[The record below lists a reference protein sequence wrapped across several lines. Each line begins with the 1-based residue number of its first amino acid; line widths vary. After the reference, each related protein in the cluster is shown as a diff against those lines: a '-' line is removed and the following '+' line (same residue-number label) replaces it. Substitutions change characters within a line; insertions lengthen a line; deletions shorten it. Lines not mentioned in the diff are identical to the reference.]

1 MLNMIHDYKT
11 KTADLSVALLV
22 DDVRFAKRLSE
33 EFRAAGIFPYFYKSL
48 DEFWGHIKI
57 DTPDFALIE
66 ASKVR
71 ENEMF
76 LNNHPLIQTG
86 ELKCALWVGSSNDL
100 ADNLNFVPSLGYLF
114 SSLDLST
121 QIRSLVLHGL
131 TLINQDI
138 RLKRSQTELHNLSE
152 KFGDLSESVDDLKAR
167 ANASNELKAL
177 SQFFRQTKNKEH
189 FATQL
194 DRMLHEWKGAS
205 QFSILT
211 YDSVREQITC
221 NSSKSHKKITLP
233 DLWPIINGADEL
245 SGGDVKL
252 ALDLAYKYFAGD
264 VVPIRLGRTKERSDI
279 IALVGINN
287 AVTNHFDWSA
297 LEMTLNGY
305 YLQSI
310 SLDSDVE
317 TSVSMKSV
325 SSLMAQIQ
333 NSKSE
338 ELFESRLAHIDLSDF
353 YTYLIKNSHNTFDY
367 KHFYQSFTEAL
378 GEILEVTSADLIFEG
393 GQYLIY
399 INKEELKN
407 IYSTLTSLINDFRYH
422 VYLADKKAFI
432 PTSAKPHLSF
442 INISHQSLLSTFAPK
457 LSENLAL
464 NFNPSQNKATLPAIE
479 NNMI

>member
-1 MLNMIHDYKT
+1 MLNMTHEYKT

-22 DDVRFAKRLSE
+22 DDVRFAKRLSS

-76 LNNHPLIQTG
+76 LNNHPLIQSG
-86 ELKCALWVGSSNDL
+86 ELKCALWVGSSEDV
-100 ADNLNFVPSLGYLF
+100 ADNLSFVPSLGYLF
-114 SSLDLST
+114 SSLDLTT
-121 QIRSLVLHGL
+121 QIKSLVMHGL

-138 RLKRSQTELHNLSE
+138 RLKRSQSQLSE
-152 KFGDLSESVDDLKAR
+152 LNERFGDLSESVDDLKGKAK
-167 ANASNELKAL
+167 ASDELKAL
-177 SQFFRQTKNKEH
+177 SQFFRQTKNQDH
-189 FATQL
+189 FIIQL

-233 DLWPIINGADEL
+233 DLWPIINGAQDL

-252 ALDLAYKYFAGD
+252 ALDLGYKYFAAD
-264 VVPIRLGRTKERSDI
+264 IVPLRFGRKRDQSDLI
-279 IALVGINN
+279 VLIGMNN
-287 AVTNHFDWSA
+287 AVTEHFDWSA

-305 YLQSI
+305 YLQS
-310 SLDSDVE
+310 LELNENVD
-317 TSVSMKSV
+317 TNVSIKSV
-325 SSLMAQIQ
+325 SSLMAQIKR
-333 NSKSE
+333 SKSE
-338 ELFESRLAHIDLSDF
+338 ELFDLRLAQIDLSSF
-353 YTYLIKNSHNTFDY
+353 YSYLFNNPHNTFDY
-367 KHFYQSFTEAL
+367 KHFYQSFTGAL
-378 GEILEVTSADLIFEG
+378 GEILEVTNADLIFEG
-393 GQYLIY
+393 GKYLVL

-407 IYSTLTSLINDFRYH
+407 IYSTLTSLIHDFRYH

-432 PTSAKPHLSF
+432 PNDAKPELSF
-442 INISHQSLLSTFAPK
+442 INISEQSLLSAFSPK
-457 LSENLAL
+457 LSEKLAINLDQKSTKASRPAL
-464 NFNPSQNKATLPAIE
+464 E
-479 NNMI
+479 NNMV